1 LTPKR
6 CHEVCFRM
14 RINSGP
20 LRSRLLSVGGF
31 FQLNPTSLVQSCK
44 KVSDTLGV
52 ENTDLVRTARAAE
65 SSARAAVKSV
75 ASAARAEARTE
86 TEAEILRLRKVLEEE
101 NAVSAARAEART
113 ETEAEILRLRKEV
126 QEEKAASAARVEARR
141 ETEAEILRLRKE
153 VQQERSEMYRHMSN
167 ASTSR
172 NWSTMVLWTPHT
184 PNVVNNLQPSAQE
197 QTLHM
202 FTFAMRKRYEATA
215 CDKYKHEYEKMTFM
229 RIGLL
234 GQIGHFRDQAA
245 LLCQRAEEM
254 ISGPFDAVMFDSAA
268 GKP

>member
-1 LTPKR
+1 LCFVRGSFSAAALCFVRGVSGWLLTPKR

-113 ETEAEILRLRKEV
+113 
-126 QEEKAASAARVEARR
+126 

>member
-1 LTPKR
+1 
-6 CHEVCFRM
+6 M
-14 RINSGP
+14 
-20 LRSRLLSVGGF
+20 
-31 FQLNPTSLVQSCK
+31 
-44 KVSDTLGV
+44 SDTLGV

-101 NAVSAARAEART
+101 NAASAARAEART
-113 ETEAEILRLRKEV
+113 
-126 QEEKAASAARVEARR
+126 